1 MTIQNLRLT
10 SIVVVVAILLLIPYA
25 AMQVTGEVKWT
36 GIDFLVAAV
45 LLLGAGLACEVALR
59 LVTKLEYRV
68 AVCAAI
74 LLGLVLVWAELAV
87 GIFGTRFAGS

>member
-25 AMQVTGEVKWT
+25 AMQITGEVKWT
-36 GIDFLVAAV
+36 GIDFLVAGV
-45 LLLGAGLACEVALR
+45 LLLGAGLACEAALR

-87 GIFGTRFAGS
+87 GIFGTLFAGS